1 MSYERTAESDLEIIF
16 EELDIQSVGNGYI
29 DLICPKENI
38 GSFIDNMNSLGI
50 KITGFTWWCHA
61 TNSHRAC
68 GMGGPKEKFGNGYY
82 SEIYME
88 SVIKF
93 NSNEEFRKFL
103 LEEYPNSDE
112 YKPCYTPAFWI
123 DFE

>member
-29 DLICPKENI
+29 DLIC
-38 GSFIDNMNSLGI
+38 
-50 KITGFTWWCHA
+50 
-61 TNSHRAC
+61 
-68 GMGGPKEKFGNGYY
+68 PKEKFGNGYY